1 MRGGFTGAG
10 VAAGER
16 PAGLAAAA
24 DDQVGVAAV
33 APYDVKDRAWD
44 LARTGGPLGRGGPGQ
59 GAAGGVRRV
68 VLEEVVGP
76 VLLLGAAGLLGFLIF
91 FPEGAV
97 VLFVPHALL
106 CALPIVGEEDL
117 VALQGPVAG
126 EGLENGAA
134 LVILH
139 GAGHA
144 DHGGN
149 GQGKRN
155 GQLAKGL
162 LFHRVSF
169 LRRYAPTF
177 RRRAIKSIGLE

>member
-1 MRGGFTGAG
+1 MTASTLVLAVVPGPVGLLIAASMLAG
-10 VAAGER
+10 VGRGIATLLQATAITDRWGER
-16 PAGLAAAA
+16 AYGHLSGVLGL
-24 DDQVGVAAV
+24 
-33 APYDVKDRAWD
+33 
-44 LARTGGPLGRGGPGQ
+44 
-59 GAAGGVRRV
+59 
-68 VLEEVVGP
+68 P
-76 VLLLGAAGLLGFLIF
+76 VL

-97 VLFVPHALL
+97 VRFVPHALL
-106 CALPIVGEEDL
+106 CALPVVREEDL